1 MKLESTSF
9 LEYLFYKLERGETL
23 VFPTDSDKREFLYS
37 YVEKKGKAV
46 SGNAVLS
53 YDEFRSSFIPYD
65 SRCEVE
71 FFEKVRFVQNLIDKN
86 PTALMSLYN
95 PTFSESKEQ
104 FAIDI
109 AGKLKGLKAL
119 VEDEA
124 VFSMLSQSL
133 KKDISFLYQNYMDF
147 INRNDLRE
155 PFFDTLDTELLS
167 SNRNEFLL
175 IVPELN
181 PYYKNDQKFF
191 EGCANIK
198 KESFDSVSLP
208 PIMKYD
214 NIDEEI
220 RGTLRSIREL
230 LKNGVK
236 PSDIRVTLL
245 GSDEKAKSSFLQLSY
260 LYDVPLQ
267 YTKNYSK
274 EANNLYCFFKTI
286 KVIVEGG
293 CHISDVESL
302 LTNPILDFKE
312 NTSAI
317 YFYFVNNV
325 LEKVDA
331 DSITDVNYRK
341 FYKELLLNLKSIV
354 DAKNADD
361 FIASL
366 MAFSDNFL
374 NKGNDYS
381 KDVLASIKEC
391 AKNIDFYIDEH
402 KGTLPFFE
410 KLMLLFEKEASSKKN
425 DVFSSY
431 SVLKKEGD
439 AIRVDDYN
447 SLVFIPSNYHFVLFA
462 TADNVK
468 KEIKKY
474 EALSDFEKEKIGI
487 DSDKID
493 ISKELFLFNSGF
505 SQNMSVS
512 YSEQNF
518 TGFALAP
525 SFFDEIHEAIKD
537 DSYISL
543 KQNDPDY
550 SENNLYQN
558 SMNFNKNDIS
568 DNSKVLYTNVLKHI
582 NDSTSLEY
590 YKSEYSI
597 SPTTLKDIEECPF
610 AWSLKSFVDN
620 RLSPEDEKRALNI
633 RAYNKEGEFYHT
645 VIEEFYK
652 KEMAEVLKADIEI
665 TSRRDLLSL
674 VYDEVLSSEPYT
686 SAFPERVMVFLK
698 TECKDRFLKILE
710 NDILSSLLYKDS
722 EVKLESEIDGIKVK
736 GRLDGLFTTTEGD
749 IMIVDYK
756 RSGSSVPQ
764 KASFNIKK
772 YENAEERELPY
783 YQAPFYM
790 MLYSKVNGVNIR
802 SFIYYSFMD
811 GKHLEF
817 PIAPYN
823 GNEYLSN
830 DELIAITRESI
841 KRADD
846 YIKNGVFEATG
857 KKNCKTCGFK
867 SMCRARFM

>member
-9 LEYLFYKLERGETL
+9 LEYLFYKLERGEIL
-23 VFPTDSDKREFLYS
+23 VFPTDNDKREFLYS
-37 YVEKKGKAV
+37 YVEQKGKAV
-46 SGNAVLS
+46 SGNVVLS
-53 YDEFRSSFIPYD
+53 YDEFRLSFISYD
-65 SRCEVE
+65 SRREVE
-71 FFEKVRFVQNLIDKN
+71 FFEKVRFVQNLINEN
-86 PTALMSLYN
+86 PSALMSFYN
-95 PTFSESKEQ
+95 PTFSESKKQ

-109 AGKLKGLKAL
+109 AGKLKGLKVL

-124 VFSMLSQSL
+124 VFSLLSQSL
-133 KKDISFLYQNYMDF
+133 KKDISFLYQKYMDF

-155 PFFDTLDTELLS
+155 PHFDTLDKEFLS
-167 SNRNEFLL
+167 LNRNEFLL

-191 EGCANIK
+191 EGCINIK

-236 PSDIRVTLL
+236 QSDIRITFL

-267 YTKNYSK
+267 YTKTYLK

-286 KVIVEGG
+286 KAIVDGG
-293 CHISDVESL
+293 SHISDIESL
-302 LTNPILDFKE
+302 LLNPMLSFKE
-312 NTSAI
+312 NSSAV

-325 LEKVDA
+325 LEKVDP
-331 DSITDVNYRK
+331 DSIADVNYRK
-341 FYKELLLNLKSIV
+341 FYKDLLLNLNAIV

-361 FIASL
+361 FITSL
-366 MAFSDNFL
+366 DAFSDNFL

-381 KDVLASIKEC
+381 KDVFAAIKEW
-391 AKNIDFYIDEH
+391 AKKIDFYIDEH
-402 KGTLPFFE
+402 KDGSPFFD
-410 KLMLLFEKEASSKKN
+410 KLMLLFEKEASSKKG

-431 SVLKKEGD
+431 SVLKNEGD

-447 SLVFIPSNYHFVLFA
+447 SLVFVPGNYHFVLFA

-468 KEIKKY
+468 KETKKY
-474 EALSDFEKEKIGI
+474 EVLSDFEKARIGI

-493 ISKELFLFNSGF
+493 ISKELFLLNSGF
-505 SQNMSVS
+505 SQNMCVS

-525 SFFDEIHEAIKD
+525 SFFDEICEAIKD

-558 SMNFNKNDIS
+558 SMNFKKNDIS
-568 DNSKVLYTNVLKHI
+568 DNSKVLYTSVLKHI
-582 NDSTSLEY
+582 NDSSSLEY
-590 YKSEYSI
+590 YKSDYSI
-597 SPTTLKDIEECPF
+597 SPTTLKDIEDCPF
-610 AWSLKSFVDN
+610 AWSLKSFIAN
-620 RLSPEDEKRALNI
+620 CLSPEDEKRALNI
-633 RAYNKEGEFYHT
+633 RSYNKEGEFYHT

-652 KEMAEVLKADIEI
+652 REMAESLKTELEI

-674 VYDEVLSSEPYT
+674 VYDDVLSSEPYI

-698 TECKDRFLKILE
+698 TECKDRFLKIL
-710 NDILSSLLYKDS
+710 DDKLLSSLLYKDS
-722 EVKLESEIDGIKVK
+722 EVKIESEVDGVKVK

-772 YENAEERELPY
+772 YENTEKRELPY

-790 MLYSKVNGVNIR
+790 MLYSKVNGVNVR

-811 GKHLEF
+811 DKHLEF

-830 DELIAITRESI
+830 EELIAITRESI

-846 YIKNGVFEATG
+846 YIKNGVFEITG
-857 KKNCKTCGFK
+857 RKNCKTCGFK